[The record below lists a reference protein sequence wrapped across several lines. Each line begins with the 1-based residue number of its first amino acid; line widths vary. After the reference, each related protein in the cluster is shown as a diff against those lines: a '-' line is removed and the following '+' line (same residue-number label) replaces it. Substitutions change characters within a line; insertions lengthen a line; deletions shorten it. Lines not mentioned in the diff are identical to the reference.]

1 MSAKINREGF
11 KSGLLTIGKEL
22 FKEGNKTFYLAK
34 CICGEELIVSNLQ
47 INKGIQ
53 SCGCLKNINC
63 KEELTRELIVCI
75 EKRTAIT
82 LLLRDGLTKEEAEE
96 EYDKFQEEYFKSKDW
111 L

>member
-1 MSAKINREGF
+1 MSVKINREGY

-22 FKEGNKTFYLAK
+22 FKEGNETFYLAK

-63 KEELTRELIVCI
+63 KVKLTRELIVSV
-75 EKRTAIT
+75 EKRTTIS
-82 LLLRDGLTKEEAEE
+82 LMLRDGLSLEEAEK
-96 EYDKFQEEYFKSKDW
+96 EYSEFKKEYLKSKDW